1 MLRLSGTCVL
11 ARLACPPSQE
21 IQQHLTK
28 ISKIKREK
36 KKKKTHISCKESAV
50 AQSSLHSLKL
60 LFCCLSLLFPSYYS
74 ANCSKAYFFCYT
86 PSYLWF
92 QLLNSKTFPSRKS
105 RRWHILPDQSS
116 KRSSWQHMTTTLL
129 FANFEL
135 HCDSYTFSLRL
146 NLKQLKLEKILILN
160 HCLSRWMNTQK
171 NISQRSVSNYF
182 TKQKRNKAKRK
193 KNWSDNQSS
202 LPRTKLKWILH
213 SRKKKTRCQLR
224 TYWHHNQHSWV

>member
-28 ISKIKREK
+28 ISKIKREKK

-74 ANCSKAYFFCYT
+74 ANCSKAYFFCY
-86 PSYLWF
+86 LWF
-92 QLLNSKTFPSRKS
+92 QLPLNSNFYQPSRKS

-116 KRSSWQHMTTTLL
+116 KRSSWQHMTTLL

-146 NLKQLKLEKILILN
+146 NLKQLN
-160 HCLSRWMNTQK
+160 NSQFMMNEHAK
-171 NISQRSVSNYF
+171 NISQRSLALS
-182 TKQKRNKAKRK
+182 
-193 KNWSDNQSS
+193 
-202 LPRTKLKWILH
+202 IL
-213 SRKKKTRCQLR
+213 R
-224 TYWHHNQHSWV
+224 

>member
-11 ARLACPPSQE
+11 ARLTKSLSSCPPSQE

-74 ANCSKAYFFCYT
+74 ANCSKAYFFCY
-86 PSYLWF
+86 LWF
-92 QLLNSKTFPSRKS
+92 QLPLNSNFYQPSRKS

-116 KRSSWQHMTTTLL
+116 KRSS
-129 FANFEL
+129 
-135 HCDSYTFSLRL
+135 
-146 NLKQLKLEKILILN
+146 
-160 HCLSRWMNTQK
+160 
-171 NISQRSVSNYF
+171 
-182 TKQKRNKAKRK
+182 
-193 KNWSDNQSS
+193 
-202 LPRTKLKWILH
+202 
-213 SRKKKTRCQLR
+213 
-224 TYWHHNQHSWV
+224 